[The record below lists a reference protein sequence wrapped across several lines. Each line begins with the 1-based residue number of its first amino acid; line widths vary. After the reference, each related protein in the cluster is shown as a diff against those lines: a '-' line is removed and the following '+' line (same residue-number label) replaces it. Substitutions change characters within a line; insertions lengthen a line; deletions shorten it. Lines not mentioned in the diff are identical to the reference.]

1 MHCLSFGLFS
11 APSVIP
17 TNVTATPIG
26 TTSINLTWVIRGL
39 ERGFIL
45 QSFVVSYRALKNG
58 TWGDAVKK
66 HVPINETSES
76 FQGQQVFTKEYA
88 IIEGLDVFTKYEIK
102 MAAHTANL
110 TGNFSRPI
118 NVTTKEGGNKFYEVL
133 ESFAAV
139 YFWMYRN
146 ASTRPKRNIV
156 QSVALHLHLYIYIY
170 TLKKKKKY
178 IYIYIYIYIFFFFSM
193 FG

>member
-26 TTSINLTWVIRGL
+26 TTSINLTWAIRGL

-45 QSFVVSYRALKNG
+45 QSFVMSYRALKNG

-66 HVPINETSES
+66 HVPTNETSEI
-76 FQGQQVFTKEYA
+76 FQGQQVFTKEYE
-88 IIEGLDVFTKYEIK
+88 IIEGLDVFTKYEIQ
-102 MAAHTANL
+102 MAAYTANL

-118 NVTTKEGGNKFYEVL
+118 NVTTKEGGNKVYE
-133 ESFAAV
+133 F
-139 YFWMYRN
+139 
-146 ASTRPKRNIV
+146 
-156 QSVALHLHLYIYIY
+156 
-170 TLKKKKKY
+170 
-178 IYIYIYIYIFFFFSM
+178 
-193 FG
+193 